1 MTSDAILTELRSLPG
16 APEGLRERV
25 RALPEPKPRF
35 AWALP
40 RIDIRRVVLVAAPA
54 LVAIGVGAAALNG
67 LVEGNSRTP
76 QPLSLQAEQH
86 GAAVTP
92 GACTA
97 KKAKAPPV
105 FGTATVRRLRR
116 RRIAQSGR
124 CRRPRRDSTSTTRG
138 CACASTATVSPRR
151 RPARCRS
158 RAATAATSRRS
169 T

>member
-25 RALPEPKPRF
+25 RAMPEPKPRF
-35 AWALP
+35 AWTLP

-67 LVEGNSRTP
+67 LVEGGSKTP
-76 QPLSLQAEQH
+76 QPVALEAEQH
-86 GAAVTP
+86 GGSCAGYGGEESHAGLRRARPPDVTLGRSIAQRGAAAVRD
-92 GACTA
+92 
-97 KKAKAPPV
+97 
-105 FGTATVRRLRR
+105 ATQQVQRVAARARR
-116 RRIAQSGR
+116 R
-124 CRRPRRDSTSTTRG
+124 
-138 CACASTATVSPRR
+138 ATVSPRR

-158 RAATAATSRRS
+158 RAATAATSRPS